1 MGARD
6 GDYNSSFF
14 VVMFHWGSQGVC
26 FWWARGLGGTFAKSF
41 FDARET
47 RADLRM
53 PARTRALRINIIN
66 PLKIQNHERTD

>member
-26 FWWARGLGGTFAKSF
+26 FWRARGLGGTFAKSF
-41 FDARET
+41 FDARED
-47 RADLRM
+47 AGA
-53 PARTRALRINIIN
+53 PN
-66 PLKIQNHERTD
+66 QHY